1 MFRNHFLFAALLGIS
16 LLTSCII
23 PSVRNERKELDLQR
37 NDSLFVIDE
46 GDFHFQLVLPKD
58 LMITNEPAIHISH
71 DQTTLHITCGEDFQV
86 VVTMPSSAKSAN
98 TIGSGQDGVFTHK
111 MIDCEDE
118 SCVYK
123 RMLPDGSSFDYGLYQ
138 LTTIG
143 KTTYVFQS
151 APEGEFDLSSVMRM
165 KLALASVKI

>member
-1 MFRNHFLFAALLGIS
+1 MS
-16 LLTSCII
+16 SCII
-23 PSVRNERKELDLQR
+23 PSVRNERKEMDLQR

-58 LMITNEPAIHISH
+58 LMISNEPDIQISN
-71 DQTTLHITCGEDFQV
+71 DQTKLHIACGKDFQL
-86 VVTMPSSAKSAN
+86 VVTIPSAPEQAN
-98 TIGSGQDGVFTHK
+98 SFGSGQDGVFTHK
-111 MIDCEDE
+111 IIDCEDE

-123 RMLPDGSSFDYGLYQ
+123 RMLPDGSPFDYGLYQ